1 MIHTQARVDRL
12 DQKIVNVSRTIFENH
27 LDGFKSKENCFF
39 SNNIQKQRSAC
50 Q

>member
-39 SNNIQKQRSAC
+39 SNNIRKERSAY

>member
-27 LDGFKSKENCFF
+27 LDGYKSKEKIV
-39 SNNIQKQRSAC
+39 SSAIKC
-50 Q
+50 GR